1 MNNDMCHMK
10 RSEEIN
16 EGRKMRRWGQFF
28 GRLVFATRRR
38 SFRNGAALTDAT
50 KSQITGAAC
59 VALTAL
65 GWGLNWPATKVLIES
80 FPPIS
85 ARGVTGLVASLILFS
100 ATAARKERL
109 AIGWREWPHL
119 SLGALLNVAVWMGG
133 TTASLRWLRA
143 GQAATLAYTMP
154 IWVCLLAWPVLKERP
169 APRQIGAIVLG
180 MCGVLILLGPDSLS
194 FSRHDGPG
202 VVLALLAA
210 FLFALGTV
218 CGKAHPLPLSPL
230 ALTAWQVGL
239 GSIPLTILGFS
250 VEKPEFARLD
260 AAGWATLAYTALVSM
275 GLCYVTWFIA
285 KRRLSAF
292 GAATG
297 TLLTP
302 VIGVAASAIF
312 LGDALTINQLAS
324 LALVSAGIVL
334 AVGVSRPAPR

>member
-1 MNNDMCHMK
+1 M
-10 RSEEIN
+10 
-16 EGRKMRRWGQFF
+16 
-28 GRLVFATRRR
+28 TRQR
-38 SFRNGAALTDAT
+38 SFHNDPILTDTT
-50 KSQITGAAC
+50 KSQITGAVC
-59 VALTAL
+59 VMLTAL

-85 ARGVTGLVASLILFS
+85 ARGLTGLVASAILFS
-100 ATAARKERL
+100 ATMARKDRL
-109 AIGWREWPHL
+109 TIAWRDCPHL
-119 SLGALLNVAVWMGG
+119 LLGALLNVAVWMGA

-154 IWVCLLAWPVLKERP
+154 IWVCLLAWPILKEKP

-180 MCGVLILLGPDSLS
+180 MCGVIILLGPESLS
-194 FSRHDGPG
+194 FGSHDTPG
-202 VVLALLAA
+202 IVLALLAA

-239 GSIPLTILGFS
+239 GCIPLTILGFLM
-250 VEKPEFARLD
+250 EKPDFTRLD
-260 AAGWATLAYTALVSM
+260 MLGWATLAYTALISM

-285 KRRLSAF
+285 KSRLSAF

-302 VIGVAASAIF
+302 VVGVAASAVF
-312 LGDALTINQLAS
+312 LGDALTVNQLAS
-324 LALVSAGIVL
+324 LALVSTGIVL
-334 AVGVSRPAPR
+334 AVGGSRPVVNRATNTSAADPLGQPAISSRARR

>member
-1 MNNDMCHMK
+1 M
-10 RSEEIN
+10 
-16 EGRKMRRWGQFF
+16 
-28 GRLVFATRRR
+28 FATRRH
-38 SFRNGAALTDAT
+38 SFHGGAVLTGAA
-50 KSQITGAAC
+50 KSQITGAVC
-59 VALTAL
+59 VMLTAL

-85 ARGVTGLVASLILFS
+85 ARGLTGLVASAILFS
-100 ATAARKERL
+100 ATMARKDRL
-109 AIGWREWPHL
+109 AIGWRDWPHL
-119 SLGALLNVAVWMGG
+119 LLGALLNVAVWMGG

-154 IWVCLLAWPVLKERP
+154 IWVCLLAWPILKEKP
-169 APRQIGAIVLG
+169 TPRQMGAIVLG
-180 MCGVLILLGPDSLS
+180 MCGVIILLGPESLS

-202 VVLALLAA
+202 IVLALLAA

-218 CGKAHPLPLSPL
+218 CGKAHPLPLRPL

-239 GSIPLTILGFS
+239 GSIPLTILGFLL
-250 VEKPEFARLD
+250 EKPDFTRLD
-260 AAGWATLAYTALVSM
+260 VLGWATLAYTALISM

-285 KRRLSAF
+285 KGRLSAF

-302 VIGVAASAIF
+302 VVGVAASAIF

-324 LALVSAGIVL
+324 LALVSSGIVL
-334 AVGVSRPAPR
+334 AVGVSRPVTTCSPNANAPQPPGQPVISSRARR